1 MLERVTSDWRRAA
14 VTEIRLIGIAVA
26 ASAAAATAIALAC
39 AGAFVAVMN
48 RHGVVDACLAVAA
61 VFLALTLL
69 LLALYW
75 VLRRR
80 AARAAAMARARS
92 RSLIAD
98 PLVVAT
104 GVQVLQAIGLKRAL
118 TLLAIV
124 GGALGALTLASAPAA
139 RTGREARGI
148 E

>member
-1 MLERVTSDWRRAA
+1 VP
-14 VTEIRLIGIAVA
+14 
-26 ASAAAATAIALAC
+26 
-39 AGAFVAVMN
+39 
-48 RHGVVDACLAVAA
+48 VAA
-61 VFLALTLL
+61 VFLALTLA

-75 VLRRR
+75 VSRRQTAH
-80 AARAAAMARARS
+80 AASMARARS

-124 GGALGALTLASAPAA
+124 GGALALASRPAA
-139 RTGREARGI
+139 RAEGEAREMSRAGAG
-148 E
+148 